1 MLEFI
6 TVLSISLLIIT
17 ILSVFGGAL
26 YKTGYKEGA
35 ERILFAPKPAPGVNA
50 YIHVAYG
57 QYDATNDTV
66 TEFTTAANSELYIAY
81 DLLGTYTGDKPV
93 APENPECYNWIR
105 IRDAQ
110 GPVGEVAKFKSDN
123 EKSETKGEEV

>member
-6 TVLSISLLIIT
+6 AVLSISLLIIT

-35 ERILFAPKPAPGVNA
+35 ERILFAPKPELGVDA

-57 QYDATNDTV
+57 RYDATNDTV
-66 TEFTTAANSELYIAY
+66 TYFTTAANSEPYNTY

-93 APENPECYNWIR
+93 APENPKCYNWIR
-105 IRDAQ
+105 ISDLQ
-110 GPVGEVAKFKSDN
+110 GPVGEVSKSDN
-123 EKSETKGEEV
+123 EETETKGEED

>member
-6 TVLSISLLIIT
+6 AVLVFCLLVT
-17 ILSVFGGAL
+17 AILSVFGGAL

-35 ERILFAPKPAPGVNA
+35 ERILFAPKPESGVDA

-66 TEFTTAANSELYIAY
+66 TEFTTAANSELYISY

-93 APENPECYNWIR
+93 APQNPECYNWIR
-105 IRDAQ
+105 IRDIQ
-110 GPVGEVAKFKSDN
+110 EPVGKSDN
-123 EKSETKGEEV
+123 EETETKGEED